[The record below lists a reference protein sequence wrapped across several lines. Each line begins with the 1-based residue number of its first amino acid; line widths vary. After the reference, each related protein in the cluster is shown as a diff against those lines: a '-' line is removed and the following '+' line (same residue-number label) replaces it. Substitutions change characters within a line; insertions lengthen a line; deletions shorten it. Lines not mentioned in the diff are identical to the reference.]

1 MFHHLLLF
9 YLAVSAFALL
19 WLLLVNFYRFVWDYK
34 YLPRFNRK
42 TSLVIWKA
50 LGIVFKSTLMSL
62 LWPFLICVGCGGFT
76 FYEVEGKTW

>member
-1 MFHHLLLF
+1 MLLHLLLF

-19 WLLLVNFYRFVWDYK
+19 WLLFVNFYHFVWDYK

-50 LGIVFKSTLMSL
+50 LVIVFKSTLMSL
-62 LWPFLICVGCGGFT
+62 FWPFLICAGCGGCIF
-76 FYEVEGKTW
+76 